1 MLSNGLTLLLSSGCG
16 SHLARGAGNRET
28 PPEKLPSWMLILQ
41 EQHKTIRVYL
51 KKKKK
56 HTTEQ
61 PSNKNQSIAPTL
73 ERSGAGKELKY
84 ESKSTTNMFR
94 HHVDLNPLSVAQS

>member
-51 KKKKK
+51 KKKK
-56 HTTEQ
+56 TTPQNNPRIRTKALLPPWKDLGLE
-61 PSNKNQSIAPTL
+61 KN
-73 ERSGAGKELKY
+73 
-84 ESKSTTNMFR
+84 
-94 HHVDLNPLSVAQS
+94 